1 MDTQQQFENQD
12 EFNKLVARNLEL
24 KKELE
29 RERALHAMLY
39 KEWKELSEKMS
50 AQEHEVYENSRP
62 KNLFY
67 KYAFFVLLIA
77 LLPSAYFLY
86 SRGVNGKIL
95 TSPPVAADS
104 SSGADTNTAS
114 TASVQRDT
122 TSINKEEQSN
132 SPNVA
137 QQKNSEQPKVINV
150 EKRPPVHDSTVPVRQ
165 ISHKRVVETPL
176 TNEARDSI
184 SSDGFSAYFDHRR
197 NPYRRNSE
205 RYKVWAEG
213 WNEGKA
219 EGEKVVE
226 KNPAVKR

>member
-1 MDTQQQFENQD
+1 MDIQQHFDNQD

-29 RERALHAMLY
+29 REQVLHTMLY

-50 AQEHEVYENSRP
+50 SQEHEAYENSRP

-67 KYAFFVLLIA
+67 KYAFFLLLIA
-77 LLPSAYFLY
+77 LIPAVYFLY
-86 SRGVNGKIL
+86 PQTGSGKL
-95 TSPPVAADS
+95 SASPPVAADS
-104 SSGADTNTAS
+104 LSGMNTTTAITEPPQQDSISTNKEKQISSRDVSHEPAQEKPIIKTVEKTPPAHDSSS
-114 TASVQRDT
+114 TAPLVVH
-122 TSINKEEQSN
+122 K
-132 SPNVA
+132 P
-137 QQKNSEQPKVINV
+137 VI
-150 EKRPPVHDSTVPVRQ
+150 
-165 ISHKRVVETPL
+165 ETPL

-184 SSDGFSAYFDHRR
+184 SSDGFSAYFNHRR

-213 WNEGKA
+213 WKEGKA

-226 KNPAVKR
+226 KNPTVKQ